1 LESRTSP
8 VCDELFD
15 RLQAALAFLRAAQ
28 LPTGEFPAYKAP
40 PEELIH
46 ERTLDSTPFATT
58 YILHALSYVEHPP
71 VDELTAPALDFLEA
85 AMEPHG
91 VWRYWP
97 AEHPRHGAIP
107 PDLDDTCCAS
117 AVLLRFGRPALSN
130 RALILAN
137 RDRRGLFYTWLVPR
151 PARRLPREYWSV
163 TLRQLPTSLPRVLF
177 WTRTAASPSDVD
189 CVVNAN
195 VLSYLGEFSEAQ
207 PVADFLSIAVHEGR
221 AGSCDK
227 YHRNACAFYYAVSR
241 AYASG
246 VKALEPLRAPLTARL
261 DTTLSDAE
269 NLASAEVALAICAM
283 LNLGHRPPNFN
294 AAIERIVAS
303 QQADGSWPP
312 FALYWGGPPER
323 NHCWG
328 SRALTTGLCVEA
340 IARSTPG
347 GRAPVQRRS
356 RVTN

>member
-1 LESRTSP
+1 LGKRTSP
-8 VCDELFD
+8 VRDDLLD
-15 RLQAALAFLRAAQ
+15 GLQAGLAFLRSAQ

-46 ERTLDSTPFATT
+46 ERALDSTPFATT
-58 YILHALSYVEHPP
+58 YVLHALSYVEQST

-85 AMEPHG
+85 TMERHG

-97 AEHPRHGAIP
+97 AQHPRHGVIP

-137 RDRRGLFYTWLVPR
+137 RDRRGLFYTWFVPR
-151 PARRLPREYWSV
+151 PVRQLPREHWSV

-177 WTRTAASPSDVD
+177 WMRTAASPSDVD

-195 VLSYLGEFSEAQ
+195 VLSYLGDFGEAQ
-207 PVADFLSIAVHEGR
+207 PVADFLIAALEEDR
-221 AGSCDK
+221 AESCDK

-246 VKALEPLRAPLTARL
+246 VKALEPLRAPLRARL
-261 DTTLSDAE
+261 ETTLADAE
-269 NLASAEVALAICAM
+269 SLASAEVALAVSAT
-283 LNLGHRPPNFN
+283 LNLGHHPPDLNG
-294 AAIERIVAS
+294 AIQRIIAS
-303 QQADGSWPP
+303 QQGDGSWPP

-347 GRAPVQRRS
+347 E
-356 RVTN
+356 